1 MNEYVLYTYTYL
13 IRGLEMPS
21 SKGYNRNYEQERK
34 TAIARGETGV
44 GSRSGDAVRHKARR
58 VVEKRVGKSKLKG
71 KDVDHIKP
79 VKSGGSNESSNL
91 RVRSVAANRSDG
103 GKSGS
108 VAGKSSGGA
117 KSRKG
122 ALNS

>member
-1 MNEYVLYTYTYL
+1 
-13 IRGLEMPS
+13 MPS
-21 SKGYNRNYEQERK
+21 SKGYVRDYEQERK
-34 TAIARGETGV
+34 TAISRGETGV
-44 GSRSGDAVRHKARR
+44 GSKSGDAKRHRARR

-91 RVRSVAANRSDG
+91 RVRTVAANRSDG
-103 GKSGS
+103 GKSGNTS
-108 VAGKSSGGA
+108 GKASGG
-117 KSRKG
+117 RKG